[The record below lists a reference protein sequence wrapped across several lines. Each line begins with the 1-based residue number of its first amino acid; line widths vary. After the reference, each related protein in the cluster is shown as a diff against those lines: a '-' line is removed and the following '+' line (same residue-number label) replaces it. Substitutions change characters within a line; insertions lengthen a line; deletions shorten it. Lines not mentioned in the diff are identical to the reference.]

1 MKESKSDGSMADLFD
16 GPPKKKYLRGIPI
29 NDAVKKAEHCH
40 QTDGGERLSLKDR
53 KSQTIHAFV
62 TFQYLPG
69 YSITGK
75 SKIDFGSFVRSQIVS
90 SLFEL

>member
-1 MKESKSDGSMADLFD
+1 MKGCVVVKESKSDGSMADLFD

-53 KSQTIHAFV
+53 KSQNHSRFYDLKNI
-62 TFQYLPG
+62 YRGIILPE
-69 YSITGK
+69 
-75 SKIDFGSFVRSQIVS
+75 SQR
-90 SLFEL
+90 